1 MLKTVE
7 AVRERERESYSLEKK
22 VTLKNKAQAQNYV
35 NNSICWT
42 VWRAYSREI
51 SFICC
56 AQNTVLAGIRKIDL
70 IDNIKDGLYSNIKVV
85 M

>member
-1 MLKTVE
+1 MAKIVE
-7 AVRERERESYSLEKK
+7 AVRERERER
-22 VTLKNKAQAQNYV
+22 V
-35 NNSICWT
+35 
-42 VWRAYSREI
+42 YSREI

-70 IDNIKDGLYSNIKVV
+70 IDNIEDGLCSNIKVV

>member
-1 MLKTVE
+1 MAKTVDTVE
-7 AVRERERESYSLEKK
+7 RERERERER
-22 VTLKNKAQAQNYV
+22 
-35 NNSICWT
+35 I
-42 VWRAYSREI
+42 YSREI

-70 IDNIKDGLYSNIKVV
+70 IDNIEDGLCSNIKVV